1 VPKLGRPFA
10 LTADL
15 EVNMYNYII
24 SMLELEFG
32 LTVSTVKKVAYQM
45 AKSSG
50 CEHLMNSDSDSAS
63 KWWRVGYKH
72 KHRYSLTLRVPE
84 NVVAYRASM
93 ANREMINDVCSKLK
107 AVVDKLQITD

>member
-32 LTVSTVKKVAYQM
+32 LTVSTVKKVACQM

-63 KWWRVGYKH
+63 KWWWVGYKH
-72 KHRYSLTLRVPE
+72 KHR
-84 NVVAYRASM
+84 
-93 ANREMINDVCSKLK
+93 
-107 AVVDKLQITD
+107 